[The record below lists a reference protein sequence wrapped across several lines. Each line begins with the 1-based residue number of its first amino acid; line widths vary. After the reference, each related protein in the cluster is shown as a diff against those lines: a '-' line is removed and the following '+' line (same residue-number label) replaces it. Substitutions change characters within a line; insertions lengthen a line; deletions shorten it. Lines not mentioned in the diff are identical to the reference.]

1 MDERLAQ
8 LTLNML
14 KQLNLRVPQDIR
26 LASLYDNE
34 NLVNTVPPISA
45 VQFNADILGLKATQQ
60 LLCALQGQP
69 VETRMELGYHHPI
82 TDYRKIQEANKE
94 KNYQYQ

>member
-1 MDERLAQ
+1 MGQKIDESLLFLELESDDLRMEAVQQAVERGADCILCMDERLAQ

-34 NLVNTVPPISA
+34 NLVNTVPPPCSLMRISLA
-45 VQFNADILGLKATQQ
+45 
-60 LLCALQGQP
+60 
-69 VETRMELGYHHPI
+69 
-82 TDYRKIQEANKE
+82 
-94 KNYQYQ
+94 

>member
-1 MDERLAQ
+1 MHGRTAGTA
-8 LTLNML
+8 TLNML

-45 VQFNADILGLKATQQ
+45 DAV
-60 LLCALQGQP
+60 
-69 VETRMELGYHHPI
+69 
-82 TDYRKIQEANKE
+82 
-94 KNYQYQ
+94 